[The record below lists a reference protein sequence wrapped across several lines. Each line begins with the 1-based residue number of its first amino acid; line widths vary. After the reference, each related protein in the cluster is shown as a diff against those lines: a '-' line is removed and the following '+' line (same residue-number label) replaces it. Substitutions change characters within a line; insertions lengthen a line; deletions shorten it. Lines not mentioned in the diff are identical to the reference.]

1 MLKMTKTKLKRIIF
15 ITGLLTLFVLII
27 PLIINILFKNDLGIE
42 MLRSEWT
49 AGEALSF
56 YGAVL
61 GGLITLGGV
70 WLTIKDER
78 KKQKTENAI
87 AYKPIIELVKCNK
100 PLNSGELIKK
110 IFVTFCISVDNDSK
124 KDYNYFLKQQHE
136 ETTFTRL
143 IFKNKGR
150 GETFNLTFDGLEMNS
165 NWDQDNS
172 PLQCDVS
179 GLYIGEILKDNEFAI
194 DISFPDYIFLPK
206 KNYKDKDFIIQCT
219 LKISYSDMF
228 DMKRYQLITYFNMHI
243 EKADGIEKKSPL
255 QPNSK
260 LGYYRVFW
268 SPKDFGPER
277 RIYSEKQKK
286 FIHEYEYIKEQ
297 L

>member
-1 MLKMTKTKLKRIIF
+1 MTKTNFKKIILITVLAMLF
-15 ITGLLTLFVLII
+15 ILII
-27 PLIINILFKNDLGIE
+27 PLIINILFKKDLGIE

-70 WLTIKDER
+70 WLTIKSER
-78 KKQKTENAI
+78 KKQKIENTI
-87 AYKPIIELVKCNK
+87 TYKPIIEFENFNK
-100 PLNSGELIKK
+100 PIEKGKIAKG
-110 IFVTFCISVDNDSK
+110 IFVTFGISVNEDSK
-124 KDYNYFLKQQHE
+124 EDYNYFFKQQQE
-136 ETTFTRL
+136 ETRTIRL

-150 GETFNLTFDGLEMNS
+150 GETFNLTFDGMEINS

-172 PLQCDVS
+172 QLQCDVS

-194 DISFPDYIFLPK
+194 DINFPDYIFLPK
-206 KNYKDKDFIIQCT
+206 KNFKDKDFIISCT
-219 LKISYSDMF
+219 IKISYSDMF

-243 EKADGIEKKSPL
+243 EKANGIEKKSPL

-268 SPKDFGPER
+268 TPKDFGPER